1 MKLKQKTQ
9 FDTEKIKKKVRKAN
23 IESLSGAGAYIRRVA
38 RNKIIQSPNS
48 APVGSAPHS
57 RRGQLKKSLLFGVD
71 RQRNSVVIGPAASLI
86 GQSMVAHEY
95 GGKYR
100 KERYP
105 RRPLM
110 GPSLQ
115 QSRSRLPAMW
125 ADSVK

>member
-9 FDTEKIKKKVRKAN
+9 FDTEKIKRKVRKAN
-23 IESLSGAGAYIRRVA
+23 IESLSGTGAYIRRVA

-95 GGKYR
+95 G